1 MRICHSCQRISLRD
15 AGKAPLW
22 DSIFRGECWDLVHAY
37 NTSWAGWLVLVARR
51 HIEAMSDMTEA
62 EALELGTLL
71 RQGSLALKLQTCCQK
86 TYVMQ
91 FAESALHPH
100 VHFHLVPRLHDQ
112 LPEDIGYKIFRH
124 LGVPLE
130 QRRSEEEM
138 DEFARAMRDHLLQ
151 LRS

>member
-1 MRICHSCQRISLRD
+1 M
-15 AGKAPLW
+15 
-22 DSIFRGECWDLVHAY
+22 
-37 NTSWAGWLVLVARR
+37 LVARR
-51 HIEAMSDMTEA
+51 HIEAISEMTEA

-71 RQGSLALKLQTCCQK
+71 RQGSLALKLQTGCQK

-91 FAESALHPH
+91 FVESALHPH
-100 VHFHLVPRLHDQ
+100 VRFHLVPRLHDQ

-130 QRRSEEEM
+130 QRRGENEM
-138 DEFARAMRDHLLQ
+138 AEFACAMRDHLLQ